1 MSGSSGFSSA
11 AVGVIFVLVNLVL
24 IYQLRI
30 RIELRQ
36 LQQIGT
42 SRASTIS
49 PPNSQPRQ
57 LVLAVGSPQINPLL
71 ELGLCI
77 DMVAVNNIIRCYR
90 SVIQDAL
97 DLQIG
102 KLCGT
107 IGIVVAGKHGSF
119 VEFFDSL
126 ITKILPDQIGQIYLE
141 EKDRD
146 S

>member
-1 MSGSSGFSSA
+1 MRERVKWIFQRCCWRDLRTGELGSHLSAENPDRAPAAPANCSS
-11 AVGVIFVLVNLVL
+11 
-24 IYQLRI
+24 LRCN
-30 RIELRQ
+30 EKE
-36 LQQIGT
+36 
-42 SRASTIS
+42 
-49 PPNSQPRQ
+49 
-57 LVLAVGSPQINPLL
+57 

-107 IGIVVAGKHGSF
+107 IGILVAGKHGSF

-126 ITKILPDQIGQIYLE
+126 ITKILPDPIGQIYLE